1 MFLEVDLYV
10 LRFGLLFFLPEIVK
24 ATAAAISASS
34 RERERER
41 KDRGRWIGLAHSRD
55 VCDSPIAYTS
65 AIDYPSS
72 NSTSHL
78 VTSEALTAMSLP
90 ARTSQHVESEDRQ
103 RTGEIHSATKYQT
116 CPSPLLLLTHAKYD
130 LTFQK
135 QRWST
140 LSPLLL
146 LQSITANG
154 Q

>member
-1 MFLEVDLYV
+1 MMPLQTLCEAVGA
-10 LRFGLLFFLPEIVK
+10 RTEEMLPASSTIP
-24 ATAAAISASS
+24 AAAAIVS
-34 RERERER
+34 
-41 KDRGRWIGLAHSRD
+41 
-55 VCDSPIAYTS
+55 
-65 AIDYPSS
+65 
-72 NSTSHL
+72 
-78 VTSEALTAMSLP
+78 SEALTVMTLP
-90 ARTSQHVESEDRQ
+90 ARALQHVESEDRQ